1 MGMGGAGLRWM
12 VVASVAASVGGCS
25 LSGGAQVAPAPPV
38 TAVDGSSGS
47 GARKCLDAGNVAR
60 GILANSREGAD
71 LTVVDA
77 KAVRSPDAEDS
88 YLIAIRFDGHPT
100 ASTGVWASSTLD
112 LGDDSVRSVDVG
124 AVEVSQ
130 WPWSLVTQPKIVTTD
145 PGVHAAGACL

>member
-12 VVASVAASVGGCS
+12 VVARIAASVGGRS
-25 LSGGAQVAPAPPV
+25 LSGGAQVTQAPA
-38 TAVDGSSGS
+38 TAAGDGSSGS
-47 GARKCLDAGNVAR
+47 AAGKCLDAGNVAR
-60 GILANSREGAD
+60 GILANSREGLD

-88 YLIAIRFDGHPT
+88 YLIAIRFDGHP
-100 ASTGVWASSTLD
+100 SERTGVWASSSLD

-145 PGVHAAGACL
+145 PGVDAVRACL